1 MNRWIE
7 PLRGVELIS
16 MYPPEIVAF
25 AVGVQMRT
33 PGSEGAPQFANA
45 ETQPPNKKM
54 NNADN
59 RRFMGTYRLEICVH
73 RAASVSALRMPALF
87 SVAAVYFFLEG
98 RSAASGEQHNAESTV
113 LSCSP

>member
-7 PLRGVELIS
+7 PLCGVELIS

-25 AVGVQMRT
+25 AVGVQLRR
-33 PGSEGAPQFANA
+33 PGSEGAPQVANA
-45 ETQPPNKKM
+45 ETKPPNKKM

-59 RRFMGTYRLEICVH
+59 RRFMGTYRVEICVH

-87 SVAAVYFFLEG
+87 SVAAAYFFPRG
-98 RSAASGEQHNAESTV
+98 RLAASSE
-113 LSCSP
+113 